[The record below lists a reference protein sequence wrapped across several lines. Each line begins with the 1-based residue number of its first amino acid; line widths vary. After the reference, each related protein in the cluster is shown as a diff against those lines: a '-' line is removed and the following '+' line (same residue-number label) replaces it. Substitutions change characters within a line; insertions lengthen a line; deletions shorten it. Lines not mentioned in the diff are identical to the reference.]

1 MPRKRSFGPQI
12 LMIGSSTL
20 GKKMSTPSE
29 SVMNRREE
37 PTSPTECL
45 WASLAA
51 VESGL
56 SKHGVPSGQNT
67 GKHAGKLGIA
77 SAKTKRYGEFPTFV
91 FTRESHQ
98 NPHNPMT

>member
-1 MPRKRSFGPQI
+1 MEIPFFEGSRTVLLFKARTAPSPSANRSIFWPLLPAALQRKKTFGQQI
-12 LMIGSSTL
+12 PIIGLSVC

-56 SKHGVPSGQNT
+56 SKHGV
-67 GKHAGKLGIA
+67 L
-77 SAKTKRYGEFPTFV
+77 
-91 FTRESHQ
+91 
-98 NPHNPMT
+98 